1 MNLEN
6 KMIFAIISFAIVSL
20 MFSSSENN
28 DFQQQSF
35 ISTFAQENEAEIEAE
50 IEQENKCKK
59 DSECKNE
66 NELNNELSIV
76 NETETGTGQLTVIK
90 EVTCQTEPSNN
101 GFTHTVLQEQPII
114 AKIQY
119 VPVGPV
125 ADPCDN
131 IEFQTQ
137 FEPQDFEFTVTG
149 NNPSPDTFPGSSSGV
164 VITLGAGSYD
174 VEETDNVPSNLG
186 PFTVN
191 IDTTETGDCSGTI
204 SAGDSKTCT
213 FTNDITLMF
222 ETGQ

>member
-1 MNLEN
+1 MNFKN
-6 KMIFAIISFAIVSL
+6 KMIFVILSFGITTL
-20 MFSSSENN
+20 MLSALSNN
-28 DFQQQSF
+28 IQEESF
-35 ISTFAQENEAEIEAE
+35 ISTFAEQENEAEIEAD

-59 DSECKNE
+59 DTECENE

-76 NETETGTGQLTVIK
+76 NKTGTGQLTVIK
-90 EVTCQTEPSNN
+90 EVICHQASIS

-149 NNPSPDTFPGSSSGV
+149 NNPNPPTFLGSSSGV

-186 PFTVN
+186 PFTVK

-213 FTNDITLMF
+213 FTNDITLVF
-222 ETGQ
+222 ETEQ